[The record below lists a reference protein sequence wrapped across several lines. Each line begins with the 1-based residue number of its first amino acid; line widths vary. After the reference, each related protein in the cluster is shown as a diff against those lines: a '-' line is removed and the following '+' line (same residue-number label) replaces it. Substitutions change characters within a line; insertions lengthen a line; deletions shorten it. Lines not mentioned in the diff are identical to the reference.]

1 MKLGREIQF
10 FLEFIFDFLKIPIE
24 TFYGMRK
31 SLVSVISQIKL
42 PELLAI
48 EFFLE

>member
-31 SLVSVISQIKL
+31 SLVSVISEIKL
-42 PELLAI
+42 PESLAI

>member
-31 SLVSVISQIKL
+31 SLVSVITQIKL
-42 PELLAI
+42 PESLAI
-48 EFFLE
+48 EFF

>member
-31 SLVSVISQIKL
+31 SLVSVITQIKL
-42 PELLAI
+42 PGSLAI